1 MQIIHT
7 KPSDVNSNFF
17 RDKRESL
24 ANLKPQLASI
34 LEKTK
39 PVQASWYKMILQYI
53 CYIRTVYSHR
63 TTSGCR

>member
-1 MQIIHT
+1 MQIIHP
-7 KPSDVNSNFF
+7 KPSNNNFNFF

-39 PVQASWYKMILQYI
+39 PVQGSDKLVYWYIWYI
-53 CYIRTVYSHR
+53 NLFSYR